1 LSARYKETGDLMC
14 FLKRLGLAEFPIFQ
28 DNSGLS
34 YIAARLYLEDAD
46 VEIFEYM
53 ANITKNPHM
62 LRYSDDLYILFNSNH
77 QLGNMGHNIQ
87 SQIKSDISNILTTYD
102 LELNEKFS
110 IEETAMLPQNV
121 YT

>member
-1 LSARYKETGDLMC
+1 MC